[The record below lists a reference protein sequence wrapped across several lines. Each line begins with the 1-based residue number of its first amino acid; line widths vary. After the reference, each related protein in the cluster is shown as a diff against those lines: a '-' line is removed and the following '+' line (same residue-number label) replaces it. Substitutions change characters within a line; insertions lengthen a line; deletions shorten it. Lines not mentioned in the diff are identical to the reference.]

1 MCAISRAQELI
12 GQQLRHPSGL
22 AGAAVAL
29 GMAFANRGPNQAAI
43 RALDL
48 APDDIVLE
56 LGFGTGHAIA
66 ILTSIVRRGTVLGI
80 DHSAAMF
87 AKASRHNREAVREG
101 RAQLRQARF
110 DALPWPAESI
120 GKVLAVNVVYF
131 FRPDGAEIREARRV
145 LRPGG
150 TIVMYATDKTAMAG
164 LSFSKTHQLFDQ
176 NDLADLLVRGGFA
189 ADAITIR
196 PITVAFGI
204 PGLLAVA
211 KKRTAA
217 A

>member
-1 MCAISRAQELI
+1 MRIHEAI

-22 AGAAVAL
+22 AGTAAAFA
-29 GMAFANRGPNQAAI
+29 MAFANRRPNQAAI
-43 RALDL
+43 EALKL
-48 APDDIVLE
+48 APDDTVLE
-56 LGFGTGHAIA
+56 LGFGPGRAMA
-66 ILTSIVRRGTVLGI
+66 ALTSTVRQGRVFGI

-87 AKASRHNREAVREG
+87 RKASRHNRKAIREG
-101 RAQLRQARF
+101 LAELRLERF
-110 DALPWPAESI
+110 DALPWPAGSI
-120 GKVLAVNVVYF
+120 DKILAVNVAYF
-131 FRPDGAEIREARRV
+131 FGQDRAEIREARRV

-150 TIVMYATDKTAMAG
+150 TMVIYVTAKAAMARFK
-164 LSFSKTHQLFDQ
+164 FSSTHRLFDQ

-196 PITVAFGI
+196 PITVAFRI

-211 KKRTAA
+211 KKQTAA